1 MKSKISVV
9 TGSHPTTKEER
20 IKETIQYSVLLIVLI
35 AVVTWLLHLT
45 DGWLVILA
53 WGILLVFHFVLLVNT
68 WTRQS
73 TEDHKIIDNPVC
85 EKDKE

>member
-1 MKSKISVV
+1 MNKKISIV

-20 IKETIQYSVLLIVLI
+20 IKETIQYSVLLIALI

-53 WGILLVFHFVLLVNT
+53 WGILLFFYFVLMVNT

-73 TEDHKIIDNPVC
+73 TEDHEIIDNPVC

>member
-45 DGWLVILA
+45 DGWLVLII
-53 WGILLVFHFVLLVNT
+53 WGVLLAIYCLLMYDT

-73 TEDHKIIDNPVC
+73 TEERKVIDNPVP
-85 EKDKE
+85 KK

>member
-1 MKSKISVV
+1 MNKKISIV
-9 TGSHPTTKEER
+9 TGSHPTTEEER
-20 IKETIQYSVLLIVLI
+20 IKETIQYSVLLIALI

-53 WGILLVFHFVLLVNT
+53 WGILLFFYFVLMVNT

-73 TEDHKIIDNPVC
+73 TEDHEIIDNPVC